1 MMPCRRFLRASG
13 WVMQTRDDSGEANS
27 HVIRAVARPVQGGTH
42 GCPIRTHDYRPGVRA
57 AIERKRDQLVSA
69 IGSRIGQLIKK
80 YLPPTRETHW
90 LNDPRRIPQ
99 SERAAFLK
107 DLEAL

>member
-1 MMPCRRFLRASG
+1 MAAPSEDTITDQAL
-13 WVMQTRDDSGEANS
+13 EN
-27 HVIRAVARPVQGGTH
+27 
-42 GCPIRTHDYRPGVRA
+42 
-57 AIERKRDQLVSA
+57 AIERKRDQLISE
-69 IGSRIGQLIKK
+69 IGSRISQLIKRF
-80 YLPPTRETHW
+80 LPPTEETHW

>member
-1 MMPCRRFLRASG
+1 MAAPS
-13 WVMQTRDDSGEANS
+13 E
-27 HVIRAVARPVQGGTH
+27 
-42 GCPIRTHDYRPGVRA
+42 RTITDQA
-57 AIERKRDQLVSA
+57 LEQAIERKRDQLVSA